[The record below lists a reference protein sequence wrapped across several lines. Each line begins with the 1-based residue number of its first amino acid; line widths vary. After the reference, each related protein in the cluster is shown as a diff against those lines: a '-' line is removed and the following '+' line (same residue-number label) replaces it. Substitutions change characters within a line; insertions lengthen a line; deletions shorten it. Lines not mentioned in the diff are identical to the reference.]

1 MGYPAAYR
9 RGALGS
15 GVPGRGFQ
23 PAPVPGNMPAPYSNP
38 GWRPPPKPA
47 NDNLRR
53 LMRLARLARRLS
65 PVLTAAELVM
75 DYVEWSRQS
84 DVMKWNFPSP
94 WTKKLSCSPGPPY
107 SASQWCWTDLTAN
120 SCLIGQV
127 SKATM
132 YQTPW
137 HVFQRWPTA
146 YYMTLEYKYFSS
158 ALNGWRSATREVW
171 QRPYKANPPESEKPY
186 PDKRVLPVPDA
197 PHEVPWS
204 PPAYFPEVPP
214 LRPMPMPQPIPYPEV
229 PYRPYPEVVHGPDRG
244 YYPGVRSPVRPRPA
258 PAPGWNV
265 EPTPQP
271 QPVPTPKPPPVQ
283 FLPDAP
289 AFPRMPVGRGTK
301 ERKVMSDQPG
311 YGELLR
317 WARRYEHALDG
328 RDFVD
333 AVHDALPK
341 KFQTKSKR
349 LQDRLQAIYEHI
361 NDLDVAK
368 ALENVMNEIA
378 EDKAGGLLD
387 KLRGKAA
394 KGLGVTKQQIR
405 TYPGL

>member
-65 PVLTAAELVM
+65 PFLTAADLVM
-75 DYVEWSRQS
+75 DYVEWSRQT
-84 DVMKWNFPSP
+84 DVMKWNFPAP
-94 WTKKLSCSPGPPY
+94 WTKKLTCFPGPPY
-107 SASQWCWTDLTAN
+107 SASQWNWADVIVK
-120 SCLIGQV
+120 SCQTGQA
-127 SKATM
+127 SNATM

-137 HVFQRWPTA
+137 HVFKKWPGC
-146 YYMTLEYKYFSS
+146 YYMIFEYKAWIT
-158 ALNGWRSATREVW
+158 ALNTWRSATREVW
-171 QRPYKANPPESEKPY
+171 QRPYVSNPPDSEKPY
-186 PDKRVLPVPDA
+186 PDTRVQPVPDA

-214 LRPMPMPQPIPYPEV
+214 LRPTPMPQPIPYPEV

-244 YYPGVRSPVRPRPA
+244 YYPGVRSPTRPRPT
-258 PAPGWNV
+258 PAPGWNI
-265 EPTPQP
+265 EPTPKP

-328 RDFVD
+328 RDVVE

-368 ALENVMNEIA
+368 ALENVMKEIA
-378 EDKAGGLLD
+378 EDKAGGMLD